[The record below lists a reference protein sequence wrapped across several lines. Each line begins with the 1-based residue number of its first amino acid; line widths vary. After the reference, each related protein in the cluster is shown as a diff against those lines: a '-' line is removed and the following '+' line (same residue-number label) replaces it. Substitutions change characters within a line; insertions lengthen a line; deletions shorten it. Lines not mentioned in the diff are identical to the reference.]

1 MATKMSFGNIFQ
13 QNKVGAGA
21 ASVSGQASAEVT
33 PELHLKMSK
42 KIAQLTKVIYA
53 LNTKNDEHEAVVQNL
68 KEAHEEELQQL
79 IQQTKDKIASY
90 QSRIGQEAELRQKI
104 QSLETTIK
112 EQERHKQEALEEF
125 TEFKR
130 KEEQRQ
136 ACLKADH
143 SKTVLGLSQDLLA
156 IKRNFED
163 RLQQFE
169 ESKRRGELDRTNALA
184 ELRQAHVEEVD
195 SLKKQLQSEHSG
207 LSKERQE
214 LIDQYESEIK
224 NLYSQNNELKN
235 EKRQTVEDYEAK
247 LSKAQAFYERELA
260 ALKDGEL
267 RKNAEE
273 WKEREAALRRQAA
286 ERQHELERQIENISM
301 QLAVCEEDLV
311 VYKNKLTQTQSEL
324 ALREGDS
331 GSLSKQ
337 LVEAKHEASQAIT
350 GLKQL
355 EGELAASRE
364 RCQEQASD
372 LIKKSSQ
379 IGTLEATRLSNESTM
394 KDLRSSL
401 AKLEDKLQ
409 WMEKERDSLENSKK
423 SLSERQHSQLK
434 SLEKALE
441 ELSIEKQVMKER
453 YEKELESIKISS
465 KEERDILT
473 RDHEA
478 LVKKMQGE
486 HKEAR
491 ELAVTKAAQEL
502 ASLRQELESSL
513 EETSQRLSQERDAI
527 QSQLDQTREELTV
540 RLQSA
545 EAECKRLL
553 SILHES
559 KQGLGSANSEITSL
573 SKVNLELKAELEGV
587 QKELREAKNQ
597 GLMFRTELDRL
608 KHTHESKMAEAK
620 EEMKSKL
627 NQLSKDL
634 DERWTDTL
642 RRECDKLQSELT
654 EQHSSDKKAALQQ
667 LASMKE
673 QELVASRTGWENKL
687 KDLLQEI
694 SQLREALH
702 SKAEQAQKE
711 VVTVQGLA
719 DQKLNKL
726 KFEMAAAAEEHAQ
739 ALSLL
744 KAEKEKEEERLR
756 QEKEAAV
763 EELEQRLTR
772 QYKEDME
779 EQLKSHRAAMEALRE
794 EAERSRQNDL
804 TSKSTEHR
812 QAIERMKLEL
822 TQRQI
827 AEMDQLARAH
837 RTQMAAAKMELER
850 SIELKQLQE
859 REHKAQE
866 LELKEDVR
874 QRDKHIDTVEKQL
887 GEVNQDINKLNK
899 QLEFKGQEVLK
910 VKSEAEEQLRR
921 QEQRLAEA
929 HHRDMDAQAAEHLRE
944 TQSMLGEFNRAQ
956 ELLKDKISALQ
967 IMLEEAEERYQS
979 RDSRPEDL
987 EHIARLKET
996 VSEQEA
1002 AMQKLVDEKRYFQLE
1017 LINRETNFNKVFNT
1031 NPNVGVL
1038 NPFAHKKKKSLETRE
1053 APRYVSAP
1061 SLNTMTVSGSGSGG
1075 GSPSHQRLDP
1085 LPDSPI
1091 HDIQLNPKK
1100 PLQMPRPPK
1109 TKKFINT

>member
-1 MATKMSFGNIFQ
+1 MATKMSFGNPFQ

-21 ASVSGQASAEVT
+21 ASGQASADVT

-68 KEAHEEELQQL
+68 KETHEEELQQL
-79 IQQTKDKIASY
+79 VTRTKDKIASY

-112 EQERHKQEALEEF
+112 EEEKHKHEALAEF

-136 ACLKADH
+136 ASLKADH
-143 SKTVLGLSQDLLA
+143 SQTVLGLSQDLLA

-169 ESKRRGELDRTNALA
+169 DTKRRGELERTNALT
-184 ELRQAHVEEVD
+184 ELRRAHTEEVET
-195 SLKKQLQSEHSG
+195 LKKQLQSEHSG
-207 LSKERQE
+207 LTKERQE
-214 LIDQYESEIK
+214 LIEQYESEIK
-224 NLYSQNNELKN
+224 NLYNQNNELKN

-260 ALKDGEL
+260 ALRDGEL
-267 RKNAEE
+267 RKNVEE
-273 WKEREAALRRQAA
+273 WKEREAALRRQTA
-286 ERQHELERQIENISM
+286 EKQHELETQIENVSM
-301 QLAVCEEDLV
+301 QLAVCEEDLEC
-311 VYKNKLTQTQSEL
+311 YKDKLTKAQSEL
-324 ALREGDS
+324 AARESDS

-337 LVEAKHEASQAIT
+337 LVEAKQDSSQAIT
-350 GLKQL
+350 RLKQV

-364 RCQEQASD
+364 RCQDQATD

-409 WMEKERDSLENSKK
+409 WMGKERDSLENSKR
-423 SLSERQHSQLK
+423 SLSDKQHGQLK

-453 YEKELESIKISS
+453 YEKELESTKTSS
-465 KEERDILT
+465 KEERDRLT

-478 LVKKMQGE
+478 LIRKIQGE

-491 ELAVTKAAQEL
+491 ELAARTAAQDL
-502 ASLRQELESSL
+502 ASLRQELERNL
-513 EETSQRLSQERDAI
+513 EETTQRLSQQCDAV
-527 QSQLDQTREELTV
+527 QSQLDQTREELTN

-545 EAECKRLL
+545 EAECQRLQA
-553 SILHES
+553 ILDEN
-559 KQGLGSANSEITSL
+559 KQGLGSANSEIGSL
-573 SKVNLELKAELEGV
+573 SQANVGLKAELDGI
-587 QKELREAKNQ
+587 QKELREAKNM
-597 GLMFRTELDRL
+597 GLMYRTELDRL
-608 KHTHESKMAEAK
+608 KQTHESKMAEAK
-620 EEMKSKL
+620 EELKTKL
-627 NQLSKDL
+627 DRLSKDL
-634 DERWTDTL
+634 DQRWTETL

-654 EQHSSDKKAALQQ
+654 EQHSGDKRAALKQ
-667 LASMKE
+667 LALMKE
-673 QELVASRTGWENKL
+673 QELEASRTGWENKL
-687 KDLLQEI
+687 KDLLQEM

-726 KFEMAAAAEEHAQ
+726 KFEMAAAAEEHAR

-744 KAEKEKEEERLR
+744 RAEKEKEVERLRREKDAAVQELEERLAR
-756 QEKEAAV
+756 QH
-763 EELEQRLTR
+763 R
-772 QYKEDME
+772 EDME
-779 EQLKSHRAAMEALRE
+779 EQLKSHRAEMEALQE
-794 EAERSRQNDL
+794 EAERSRQSGL
-804 TSKSTEHR
+804 HSKSTEHK

-822 TQRQI
+822 TQRHI
-827 AEMDQLARAH
+827 AEMDQLSRAH

-850 SIELKQLQE
+850 SIEIKQQQE
-859 REHKAQE
+859 RDHKSREQ
-866 LELKEDVR
+866 ELKEDVR
-874 QRDKHIDTVEKQL
+874 QRDRHIDSVEKQL
-887 GEVNQDINKLNK
+887 AEVNQEIHKLSN

-929 HHRDMDAQAAEHLRE
+929 HDRDMDTQAAEHLRE

-967 IMLEEAEERYQS
+967 IMLEEAEDRYQS
-979 RDSRPEDL
+979 RESRPEDL

-996 VSEQEA
+996 LSEHEVI
-1002 AMQKLVDEKRYFQLE
+1002 MQKLVDEKRYFQLE

-1038 NPFAHKKKKSLETRE
+1038 NPFAHKKKKSIEVTRE

-1061 SLNTMTVSGSGSGG
+1061 SLNTMAVNGSASSG

-1100 PLQMPRPPK
+1100 PLQMPRPPR